1 MKPYLLYPVLEQ
13 LIVSPFCTTFQLAKQ
28 AGLSEKTVRT
38 YLKQAD
44 ALLAAFSLTLT
55 RKPGCGITLSG
66 SRENMMKL
74 QTYLLD
80 EKTRCPLIL
89 PRERVSYILY
99 SLLRFSRPLR
109 MFQLEETLHI
119 SRSSLYADI
128 RKAEQWLRTYQ
139 LSISHTR
146 SGIQILQG
154 EKRIRKALA
163 QLVNELHEA
172 RTITFHKPLNDFVE
186 ACFSDNTVKRNI
198 LLYIRQFEVC
208 SFLQLNQAD
217 KEYVSVLYYIA
228 LDRISRGNH
237 VHMHSPN
244 PLQKT
249 ALFQQLMHLRKEIE
263 HHLQQ
268 TIPEEELSY
277 ALSVLLTSKNTN
289 TGLLQTPEI
298 QAACKEI
305 LRRFTPPIYARYPKI
320 DSDTFEKRLFQ
331 HLSNVLE
338 KSVYYYEYDNPLK
351 DAMKAKFPI
360 PYQMASSM
368 KEIVQDICGLQLPED
383 EISYI
388 TLHIAAALQYTLQPL
403 EAVFL
408 YEHRYSELI
417 FSLRLLQTHIQEV
430 KIQRVIRWQEV
441 SEPDSWMHY
450 PVIFSTFPLT
460 VPPSVH
466 WYQIPMLPDQTF
478 LQRLRDDIQSLF
490 NHQNHF

>member
-1 MKPYLLYPVLEQ
+1 M
-13 LIVSPFCTTFQLAKQ
+13 
-28 AGLSEKTVRT
+28 
-38 YLKQAD
+38 
-44 ALLAAFSLTLT
+44 
-55 RKPGCGITLSG
+55 
-66 SRENMMKL
+66 
-74 QTYLLD
+74 
-80 EKTRCPLIL
+80 
-89 PRERVSYILY
+89 
-99 SLLRFSRPLR
+99 
-109 MFQLEETLHI
+109 
-119 SRSSLYADI
+119 
-128 RKAEQWLRTYQ
+128 
-139 LSISHTR
+139 
-146 SGIQILQG
+146 
-154 EKRIRKALA
+154 
-163 QLVNELHEA
+163 
-172 RTITFHKPLNDFVE
+172 
-186 ACFSDNTVKRNI
+186 
-198 LLYIRQFEVC
+198 
-208 SFLQLNQAD
+208 
-217 KEYVSVLYYIA
+217 
-228 LDRISRGNH
+228 
-237 VHMHSPN
+237 
-244 PLQKT
+244 
-249 ALFQQLMHLRKEIE
+249 
-263 HHLQQ
+263 
-268 TIPEEELSY
+268 
-277 ALSVLLTSKNTN
+277 KNTN

-450 PVIFSTFPLT
+450 PVIFSTFPLP